1 MPKANAAGI
10 SNRKTKTA
18 RQLLRTNGRE
28 KSFFRKCLAEN
39 VDQDT
44 GSNS

>member
-18 RQLLRTNGRE
+18 RQLLRTDGR
-28 KSFFRKCLAEN
+28 KKCFSESA
-39 VDQDT
+39 
-44 GSNS
+44 

>member
-18 RQLLRTNGRE
+18 RQLLRTDGRE
-28 KSFFRKCLAEN
+28 NRFSGNA
-39 VDQDT
+39 
-44 GSNS
+44 

>member
-18 RQLLRTNGRE
+18 RQLLRTDGR
-28 KSFFRKCLAEN
+28 KN
-39 VDQDT
+39 VFQKAL
-44 GSNS
+44 S